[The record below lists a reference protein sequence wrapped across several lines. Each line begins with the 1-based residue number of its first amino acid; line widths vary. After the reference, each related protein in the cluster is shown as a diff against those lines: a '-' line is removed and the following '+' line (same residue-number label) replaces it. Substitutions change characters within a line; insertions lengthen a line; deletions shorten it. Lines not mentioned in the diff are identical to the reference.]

1 MPVQIQDIPFAL
13 REGGQSQEQKVFCTH
28 SPIKKATLCPHPPPA
43 EVRRAEGARL
53 LPASR

>member
-13 REGGQSQEQKVFCTH
+13 QEGGQSQEQKVFCTH